1 MQALG
6 NTLADPGPAG
16 REVGPDWRQ
25 SRPDRAAGDTYNPPR
40 EPSIDS
46 SRSHVMT
53 SAGVSSGLLLIGAGF
68 GRTGTTSLKQALE
81 RLGLG
86 PCYHMQTAMTRPGH
100 ARFWIR
106 ARGGGLTAEDYRRF
120 FAGYRSTVDWPACE
134 FYRELMAAYPQAKV
148 LLNVR
153 DADAWYDSTRATL
166 FAVKDAL
173 PWWFPP
179 SVLRMQDAVIW
190 EGRMNGRFADR
201 AAAIAIYQA
210 HIEEVRRAVPAGH
223 LLEYRVEQG
232 WQPLCE
238 FLGVPVPEGEA
249 FPRVNDR
256 RYFERVLR
264 LFRLANWAVPAAVV
278 VLVATCVVYLVA

>member
-1 MQALG
+1 MA
-6 NTLADPGPAG
+6 
-16 REVGPDWRQ
+16 
-25 SRPDRAAGDTYNPPR
+25 
-40 EPSIDS
+40 
-46 SRSHVMT
+46 M
-53 SAGVSSGLLLIGAGF
+53 SAGAPDAGLVLIGAGF

-81 RLGLG
+81 LLGLG

-106 ARGGGLTAEDYRRF
+106 ARKGEVAADGFRRF
-120 FAGYRSTVDWPACE
+120 FDGYRATVDWPACE
-134 FYRELMAAYPQAKV
+134 FHRELMAAYPQARV

-173 PWWFPP
+173 PWWFPR

-190 EGRMNGRFADR
+190 HGRMDGQFADR
-201 AAAIAIYQA
+201 AAAIAAYEA
-210 HIEEVRRAVPAGH
+210 HIREVRTTVPPER

-232 WQPLCE
+232 WAPLCA
-238 FLGVPVPEGEA
+238 FLGVPVPAGVP

-256 RYFERVLR
+256 RYFQRVLR
-264 LFRLANWAVPAAVV
+264 GFRIANWAVPLTAVIALLAAMIA
-278 VLVATCVVYLVA
+278 LVR

>member
-1 MQALG
+1 
-6 NTLADPGPAG
+6 
-16 REVGPDWRQ
+16 
-25 SRPDRAAGDTYNPPR
+25 
-40 EPSIDS
+40 
-46 SRSHVMT
+46 MT
-53 SAGVSSGLLLIGAGF
+53 SAGVSRGLLLIGAGF

-134 FYRELMAAYPQAKV
+134 FYCELMAAYPQAKV
-148 LLNVR
+148 LLNLR

-173 PWWFPP
+173 PGWFPQ

-190 EGRMNGRFADR
+190 DGWMGGRFTDR
-201 AAAIAIYQA
+201 AAALAVYDA
-210 HIEEVRRAVPAGH
+210 HIREVRRAVPAER

-232 WQPLCE
+232 WPPLCE
-238 FLGVPVPEGEA
+238 FLGVPVPDGVP

-256 RYFERVLR
+256 RDFERMLR
-264 LFRLANWAVPAAVV
+264 MFRLANWAAPLAVV
-278 VLVATCVVYLVA
+278 GAIAAGIAWFVA